1 MLPILVTGIF
11 DQMFNDVGMIAF
23 GSLALFS
30 LVLIVIATVIM
41 FKMQIPSP
49 LIFIVISLGSMG
61 LFIMFSK
68 DQTIKII
75 LGIVGII
82 LGTAIALFFMRV
94 FNDG

>member
-1 MLPILVTGIF
+1 MLSILVTGIF
-11 DQMFNDVGMIAF
+11 DQMFNDVGTIAF

-30 LVLIVIATVIM
+30 LVIIVIATVIM
-41 FKMQIPSP
+41 FKLQIPSP
-49 LIFIVISLGSMG
+49 LIFIVVALGSMG